1 MLNGGKICALL
12 DSERSCAISIN
23 IDQQICSVNSS
34 IQDAV
39 AMVSMA
45 VSSLTIL
52 PLQLV
57 VVAYNMTKTP
67 TTGPLNISIADH
79 EQFFNG
85 QKYVDTQT
93 HVRVE
98 P

>member
-23 IDQQICSVNSS
+23 MDQQICSVNSS

-79 EQFFNG
+79 KPFFNG